1 MRIWDLH
8 PGYLSQDSLLCEH
21 RELHGMVSIIVKR
34 KKGWARDPEILRW
47 MDLGW
52 ALNKRHQ
59 LLTAEM
65 KLRGHDGTSPVRIR
79 KNRGAWPD
87 TFIDEP
93 YVQIRL
99 LREKYQGREPGRI
112 PLPQN
117 AQQMWRQHKY
127 AIMARS
133 VPLYKKIGKDVA
145 RLGPRDDFSDLA
157 RLLVETL
164 RIPPSQGGLKN
175 AFQHMW
181 GYVSDRYEG
190 PRQAVSGWSLND
202 LLDRIQDLTIT
213 HRQPYLMESVAL
225 SELAVWIRDNSITDG
240 RLVDR
245 G

>member
-8 PGYLSQDSLLCEH
+8 PGYLNRRSLLGEH
-21 RELHGMVSIIVKR
+21 RELHGMVSILVNR
-34 KKGWARDPEILRW
+34 KKSYARHPETLRW

-59 LLTAEM
+59 LLAAEM
-65 KLRGHDGTSPVRIR
+65 KLRGFNDKSPVRTR
-79 KNRGAWPD
+79 KNNGVWPD

-99 LREKYQGREPGRI
+99 LREKYQNKEPGRI

-127 AIMARS
+127 AVMARG
-133 VPLYKKIGKDVA
+133 VPLYKKIGADVA
-145 RLGPRDDFSDLA
+145 RMGPRDDFGDLA

-164 RIPPSQGGLKN
+164 RTPPPQGGLKN
-175 AFQHMW
+175 ALQHMW
-181 GYVSDRYEG
+181 GYVSDIYGG
-190 PRQAVSGWSLND
+190 PRDAVGAWPLET
-202 LLDRIQDLTIT
+202 LLARIQDLALS

-225 SELAVWIRDNSITDG
+225 SELAVWIQKNRM
-240 RLVDR
+240 
-245 G
+245 